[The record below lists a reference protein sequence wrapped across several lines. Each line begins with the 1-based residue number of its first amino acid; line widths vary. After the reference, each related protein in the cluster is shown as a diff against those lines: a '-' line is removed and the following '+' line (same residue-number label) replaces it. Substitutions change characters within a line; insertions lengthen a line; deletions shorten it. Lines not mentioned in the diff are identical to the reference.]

1 MQDNKDKNIGKVVDS
16 DFNKTPGALNDTS
29 DVDVSELQYT
39 SPILEKMKADGVYD
53 NLCGLIRSIK
63 MADKSDAFI
72 IRQIKKRF
80 NTYCGGLTQP
90 TFKRWLG
97 GEYKEISEA
106 YHFGKDIAL
115 GELLSIG
122 MNVVRKNK
130 DSLDGGEFAL
140 KLMDR
145 LDNGLINHR
154 NKPEVIDKSAGA
166 SSETAKT
173 LSKLV
178 SELASVESHLM
189 KMVVR
194 TMTIRKSHSQR
205 QLYTIKTFGQIIWVK
220 WLYIV
225 AVLVV
230 VRHTV

>member
-1 MQDNKDKNIGKVVDS
+1 MLVLVKLGGGEYMQDNKDKNIGKVVDS
-16 DFNKTPGALNDTS
+16 DFNKTPGSLNDVS

-178 SELASVESHLM
+178 LELASVEEPPDEDGGEDGGS
-189 KMVVR
+189 KEE
-194 TMTIRKSHSQR
+194 S
-205 QLYTIKTFGQIIWVK
+205 
-220 WLYIV
+220 
-225 AVLVV
+225 
-230 VRHTV
+230 

>member
-1 MQDNKDKNIGKVVDS
+1 MQENKLEGIGKVVDN
-16 DFNKTPGALNDTS
+16 DFNNTPGSLNDTS
-29 DVDVSELQYT
+29 DVDIGELQYT
-39 SPILEKMKADGVYD
+39 SQILEKMKADGVYD
-53 NLCGLIRSIK
+53 SLCGLIRSIK

-72 IRQIKKRF
+72 VSQIKKRF
-80 NTYCGGLTQP
+80 NTYCGSLTRA
-90 TFKRWLG
+90 TFNRWLG
-97 GEYKEISEA
+97 GEYKEVSEA
-106 YHFGKDIAL
+106 YHFGRDIAL

-178 SELASVESHLM
+178 LELASVEEPPDEDGGEDDGS
-189 KMVVR
+189 KEE
-194 TMTIRKSHSQR
+194 S
-205 QLYTIKTFGQIIWVK
+205 
-220 WLYIV
+220 
-225 AVLVV
+225 
-230 VRHTV
+230 